1 MSGERIEGWGK
12 DMENKKWII
21 GVDLGGTTIKMAF
34 VSDAGDI
41 IDKWEIDTDLTE
53 NGANITRDIARS
65 LDEQLH
71 KHGRSKQGI
80 VGIGMG
86 APGFINFENGS
97 VFEAINIGWKNFPLK
112 SELEKVT
119 NLPVAV
125 DNDANLA
132 ALGEMWKG
140 AGEGALD
147 LICITLGTGVGG
159 GVIINGQIAHGIG
172 GMAGEIGHITC
183 VPKGGYRCN
192 CGRRGCLETVASA
205 TAIKRIALNRFQDR
219 PESRLYTIYQEKR
232 DLTTKDVFDM
242 AKVED
247 ALALSLVDDVA
258 RHLGSVLS
266 NVAILLN
273 PQKIVI
279 GGGVSL
285 AGDVLLKPIDH
296 YIKTFTLPRVYDGLE
311 LCKATLGNDAGV
323 IGGAWLINKHLNND
337 V

>member
-1 MSGERIEGWGK
+1 MKNE
-12 DMENKKWII
+12 KWTI

-34 VSDAGDI
+34 INDVGDI
-41 IDKWEIDTDLTE
+41 IDKWEIDTDLAGK
-53 NGANITRDIARS
+53 GANIIRDIARS

-71 KHGRSKQGI
+71 KHGRSKQEV

-86 APGFINFENGS
+86 APGFMNFEDDS

-112 SELEKVT
+112 SELEKMT

-140 AGEGALD
+140 AGEGAVD

-159 GVIINGQIAHGIG
+159 GVIMNGQIAHGIN

-192 CGRRGCLETVASA
+192 CGRKGCLETVASA
-205 TAIKRIALNRFQDR
+205 TAIKRIALSRFQDHS
-219 PESRLYTIYQEKR
+219 ESRLYTIYQEKR

-242 AKVED
+242 AKLED
-247 ALALSLVDDVA
+247 AFALSLVDEVA
-258 RHLGSVLS
+258 CHLGKVLS

-285 AGDVLLKPIDH
+285 SGDILLKPIDH
-296 YIKTFTLPRVYDGLE
+296 YIKTFTLPRVYEKLE

-323 IGGAWLINKHLNND
+323 IGGAWLINKQLNNI
-337 V
+337 